1 MDERFS
7 RTVALIGEE
16 KFCKLKNSNVIV
28 FGVGGVGGYA
38 VEMLCRNGVGK
49 LTLVDNDTVS
59 QSNINRQIY
68 ALSSTVSK
76 FKTDVAKERI
86 QNINP
91 LCEITS
97 LKMFFTDEN
106 KDEIDFDKYDYIV
119 DAIDTVSSKIIL
131 AKIAEEKNIPI
142 ISSMGTGNKLHPEML
157 EIADIYKT
165 SVCPLARAMRK
176 LLKENGVKK
185 LTVVYSK
192 EQPLTSGLKDGEKVV
207 PSSASCVPSAA
218 GVLMASKVIN
228 DIIESNQGE

>member
-1 MDERFS
+1 MNERFS
-7 RTVALIGEE
+7 RSVALIGEE
-16 KFCKLKNSNVIV
+16 NFTKLKNTNVIV

-59 QSNINRQIY
+59 ESNINRQIY
-68 ALSSTVSK
+68 ALSSTISK
-76 FKTDVAKERI
+76 HKVDVAKERI
-86 QNINP
+86 QDINP
-91 LCEITS
+91 LCEVTP
-97 LKMFFTDEN
+97 LKMFFTEEN
-106 KDEIDFDKYDYIV
+106 KDEIDFEKYDYIV

-157 EIADIYKT
+157 EITDIYKT

-218 GVLMASKVIN
+218 GIFMASKVIN

>member
-1 MDERFS
+1 MNERFS
-7 RTVALIGEE
+7 RSVALIGEE
-16 KFCKLKNSNVIV
+16 NFTKLKNTNVIV

-59 QSNINRQIY
+59 ESNINRQIY
-68 ALSSTVSK
+68 ALSSTISK
-76 FKTDVAKERI
+76 YKVDVAKERI
-86 QNINP
+86 QDINP
-91 LCEITS
+91 LCEVTS
-97 LKMFFTDEN
+97 LKMFFTEEN
-106 KDEIDFDKYDYIV
+106 KDEIDFEKYDYIV

-218 GVLMASKVIN
+218 GIFMASKVIN

>member
-1 MDERFS
+1 
-7 RTVALIGEE
+7 
-16 KFCKLKNSNVIV
+16 
-28 FGVGGVGGYA
+28 
-38 VEMLCRNGVGK
+38 
-49 LTLVDNDTVS
+49 
-59 QSNINRQIY
+59 
-68 ALSSTVSK
+68 
-76 FKTDVAKERI
+76 
-86 QNINP
+86 
-91 LCEITS
+91 
-97 LKMFFTDEN
+97 MFFTDEN

-192 EQPLTSGLKDGEKVV
+192 EQPLVSGTKDGEKVV

-218 GVLMASKVIN
+218 GILMASKVIN
-228 DIIESNQGE
+228 DITESS

>member
-1 MDERFS
+1 MNERFS
-7 RTVALIGEE
+7 RTIALFGEE
-16 KFCKLKNSNVIV
+16 NFTKLKNSNVIV

-38 VEMLCRNGVGK
+38 VEMLCRNGIGK

-59 QSNINRQIY
+59 ESNINRQLY
-68 ALSSTVSK
+68 ALSSTISK
-76 FKTDVAKERI
+76 YKVDVANERI
-86 QNINP
+86 QEINP
-91 LCEITS
+91 LCEVLP

-106 KDEIDFDKYDYIV
+106 KDEIDFEKYDYIV
-119 DAIDTVSSKIIL
+119 DAIDTVSSKIVL
-131 AKIAEEKNIPI
+131 TKIAEEKNIPI

-192 EQPLTSGLKDGEKVV
+192 EQPLVSGVNNGEKVV

-218 GVLMASKVIN
+218 GILMASKVIN
-228 DIIESNQGE
+228 DIIER